1 MFRRLAFSF
10 FFLAFLNAFTI
21 PAAATTVREFV
32 LDNGLKVL
40 LLEDHKSPAV
50 TFQVWYRVGSRNEE
64 DGKSGLAHFLEHM
77 MFKGTTTTKP
87 EEYSRIIAKNGGRSN
102 AFTTN
107 DVTVYFA
114 TMSRDKIGV
123 EIDLEAD
130 RMANALLGK
139 TYFEPEKK
147 VIQEERRLRT
157 DDNPVSA
164 LSEVAGAV
172 AYTVHP
178 YRRPVIGWMNDIQN
192 LTRQDLVD
200 FYKLYYV
207 PNNAFIVVTGDF
219 STEEIL
225 AKIKAVFEKI
235 PRGAEPPKVRAEEP
249 PQRGE
254 RRVILKKEAELPFI
268 LMYYHAPNLKS
279 PDNYA
284 LDLLSVVLAGGRSS
298 RLYHELVYKKRIVRN
313 IDADYSGVSIDPT
326 GFSVTAQLMPGKEPA
341 EVEREIDG
349 LLEKIKSE
357 LISERELQKAKNQ
370 VESSYIYARDSIFG
384 QAMKIGYYEAA
395 AGWRMMDAYLDGIRK
410 VSREEI
416 RRVAK
421 QYLDRDRRTVGVLI
435 PTKEKSQ

>member
-1 MFRRLAFSF
+1 MFRRLVFP
-10 FFLAFLNAFTI
+10 FLLFAFLIAFTK
-21 PAAATTVREFV
+21 PADATNVREFV
-32 LDNGLKVL
+32 LDNGLRIL

-50 TFQVWYRVGSRNEE
+50 TFQVWYRVGSRNER

-77 MFKGTTTTKP
+77 MFKGTPTTKP

-102 AFTTN
+102 AFTTS

-123 EIDLEAD
+123 EIELEAD
-130 RMANALLGK
+130 RMASALLGDS
-139 TYFEPEKK
+139 YFEPEKK

-157 DDNPVSA
+157 DDNPSSA

-178 YRRPVIGWMNDIQN
+178 YRRPVIGWMDDIQN
-192 LTRQDLVD
+192 LSRQDLVD
-200 FYKLYYV
+200 FYKLYYA
-207 PNNAFIVVTGDF
+207 PNNAYIIVTGDF
-219 STEEIL
+219 STDEIL
-225 AKIKAVFEKI
+225 AKIKIAFEKI

-249 PQRGE
+249 PQQGE
-254 RRVILKKEAELPFI
+254 RRVILKKEAELPFV

-279 PDNYA
+279 PDSYA

-298 RLYHELVYKKRIVRN
+298 RLYHELVYKKRIARN

-326 GFSVTAQLMPGKEPA
+326 GFGVTAQLMPGKEPA

-349 LLEKIKSE
+349 LLEKTKSE
-357 LISERELQKAKNQ
+357 LISERELEKAKNQ
-370 VESSYIYARDSIFG
+370 IESSYIYAQDSIFG

-395 AGWRMMDAYLDGIRK
+395 AGWRMMDAYLDGIRR
-410 VSREEI
+410 VTRDDI

-421 QYLDRDRRTVGVLI
+421 QYLDRDRRTVGILI